1 MKKYTLTIIHIILC
15 LLAVIILNRCSYE
28 VQDIAS
34 PDYNL
39 KHHPSYNDTP
49 YSLLDYKGVLHK
61 YRVDLKSKSFP
72 QDNREL
78 TQYCG
83 IHFHWE
89 DIKAVYGKVG
99 KDFTW
104 TYYVNQNKKS
114 FKMRKI

>member
-1 MKKYTLTIIHIILC
+1 VKKYTLTIIHIILC
-15 LLAVIILNRCSYE
+15 LLAVFILNRCSYKIL
-28 VQDIAS
+28 DTAS
-34 PDYNL
+34 PEYNL
-39 KHHPSYNDTP
+39 KHHPTYNNTP

>member
-1 MKKYTLTIIHIILC
+1 MKKYTLTIVHIVLC
-15 LLAVIILNRCSYE
+15 LLTIVVLNRCAN
-28 VQDIAS
+28 VNIDKAS
-34 PDYNL
+34 PEYNL

-61 YRVDLKSKSFP
+61 YRVNLKSLEFP

-99 KDFTW
+99 NDLEW
-104 TYYVNQNKKS
+104 RYYVYKNKKS